1 MLAPQAGLEPALVPC
16 LGMISVN
23 LSASSQSFQG
33 SAYFFWNRGSVS
45 PPQVLPRLE
54 IPLGKVSP
62 DGVHQLVGA
71 SKTPGKDQV

>member
-16 LGMISVN
+16 LGMVCVN

-33 SAYFFWNRGSVS
+33 SAYFLSNLGSIS
-45 PPQVLPRLE
+45 PPQVSPRLE
-54 IPLGKVSP
+54 IPLGKVFP